1 MPAYEI
7 CYLEADGTLACAFS
21 VRFESAM
28 RAKILAHAMKPANC
42 HRLEVWQGRQLIYS
56 RPESGDGLDLW
67 VPMPHTARHEPG
79 NIASPA

>member
-7 CYLEADGTLACAFS
+7 CYLEADGTLICAFS

-28 RAKILAHAMKPANC
+28 RAKILAHAMKPVNC
-42 HRLEVWQGRQLIYS
+42 QRLEVWHGRELIYS
-56 RPESGDGLDLW
+56 RPEASDALDAW
-67 VPMPHTARHEPG
+67 MAMPHTARHEPG

>member
-7 CYLEADGTLACAFS
+7 CYLEADGTLMCAFS

-28 RAKILAHAMKPANC
+28 RAKILAHAMRPAHC
-42 HRLEVWQGRQLIYS
+42 QRMEVWHDRELIYS
-56 RPESGDGLDLW
+56 RPESGEALD
-67 VPMPHTARHEPG
+67 VGMAMPHRPRYEPG

>member
-7 CYLEADGTLACAFS
+7 CYLEADGTLGCAFS

-42 HRLEVWQGRQLIYS
+42 QRLEVWQGRELIYS
-56 RPESGDGLDLW
+56 RPETGDALDVW
-67 VPMPHTARHEPG
+67 MPMPHTPRHEPG

>member
-7 CYLEADGTLACAFS
+7 CYLEAEGALACAFS

-42 HRLEVWQGRQLIYS
+42 QRLEVWHGKDLIYS
-56 RPESGDGLDLW
+56 RPESSDTLDAW
-67 VPMPHTARHEPG
+67 IAMPHAPQHE
-79 NIASPA
+79 ASPA

>member
-42 HRLEVWQGRQLIYS
+42 PRLEVWQGRQLIYS
-56 RPESGDGLDLW
+56 RPETGDALD
-67 VPMPHTARHEPG
+67 VRMPMPHTPRHEPG